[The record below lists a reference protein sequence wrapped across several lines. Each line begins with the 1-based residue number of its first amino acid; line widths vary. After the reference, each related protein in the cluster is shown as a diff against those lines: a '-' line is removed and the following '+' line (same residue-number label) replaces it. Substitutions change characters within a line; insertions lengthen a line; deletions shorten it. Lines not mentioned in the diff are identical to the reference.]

1 MENSTIPMEVKS
13 HFLRLYQIALSD
25 DNFSHLEM
33 QLLYT
38 FAKER
43 GVSQLELENILTG
56 YSGKVTI
63 PKTVEQR
70 IEYLYDFALMIWAD
84 NVVTEDE
91 KIALK
96 KYILKFEFKEES
108 VEELSTYLLES
119 AKDKKTKEALLKELN
134 D

>member
-1 MENSTIPMEVKS
+1 MEKNISMEVKS

-33 QLLYT
+33 QLLYK

-43 GVSQLELENILTG
+43 GVSQLELEAILIG
-56 YSGKVTI
+56 YSGEIII
-63 PKTVEQR
+63 PKTVEKR

-84 NVVTEDE
+84 DVVTEDE

-96 KYILKFEFKEES
+96 KYILKFGFEEKS
-108 VEELSTYLLES
+108 VKELSNYLLES
-119 AKDKKTKEALLKELN
+119 AKDKKPKEDLLKELN

>member
-1 MENSTIPMEVKS
+1 MENSSISLEVKS
-13 HFLRLYQIALSD
+13 HFLRLYQIALTD

-33 QLLYT
+33 QLLYK

-43 GVSQLELENILTG
+43 GISQQELEDILTG
-56 YSGKVTI
+56 YSGTITI
-63 PKTVEQR
+63 PETIEKR

-84 NVVTEDE
+84 DVVTDDE

-96 KYILKFEFKEES
+96 KYILKFEFKEGTS
-108 VEELSTYLLES
+108 EELSNYLLDS
-119 AKDKKTKEALLKELN
+119 AKNKKTKEALLKELN